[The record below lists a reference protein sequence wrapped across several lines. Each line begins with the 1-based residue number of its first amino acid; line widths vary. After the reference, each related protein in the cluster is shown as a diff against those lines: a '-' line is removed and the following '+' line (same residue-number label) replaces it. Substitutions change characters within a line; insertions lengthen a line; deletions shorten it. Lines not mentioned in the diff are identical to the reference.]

1 VRDSDVNLY
10 RESRLREEFGP
21 FSGGLGPDGIEVTTQ
36 DIVGEMYRR
45 VLAETTAIVAHQWR
59 NEIVR
64 SVLKGFLFYGGV
76 GMGKTTMGRRLAYE
90 LSRIFGGNVV
100 GHEHERHPEGGDLG
114 LPSKSVNLRNHGDGL
129 GHERPAGDDVVL
141 VIVDGADIARG
152 RYGDSEEQLQ
162 KLFRFA
168 REGEFHGHRHED
180 DPVRRTVLLFDDV
193 ESLFL
198 NRSSGGAKEWHFSQ
212 NSVFFHAIDELDTAH
227 TVVVLTTNRLD
238 LVDEAIIDRFLPY
251 EFEVLAP
258 QVLEE
263 VARHRAVL
271 QQLNEAHLAPVL
283 AAIRDPVHPI
293 KSIRQ
298 VERMMARAYV
308 ASIVGISAAHLPT
321 ARGESAPRVG
331 GSVSDDGN

>member
-1 VRDSDVNLY
+1 VRDTDVNLY

-21 FSGGLGPDGIEVTTQ
+21 FLGEPGPDGAAITTQ
-36 DIVGEMYRR
+36 DIVGETYRR
-45 VLAETTAIVAHQWR
+45 VLAETTAIIAHQWR
-59 NEIVR
+59 NEIAR
-64 SVLKGFLFYGGV
+64 SALKGFLFYGGV

-90 LSRIFGGNVV
+90 LSRIFGGYVMA
-100 GHEHERHPEGGDLG
+100 HERERCPEGRDLG
-114 LPSKSVNLRNHGDGL
+114 LASKSAHLHTHGDCL

-198 NRSSGGAKEWHFSQ
+198 TRSSGGAKEWHFSQ

-227 TVVVLTTNRLD
+227 TVVVLTTNRID

-263 VARHRAVL
+263 VARHCAAL
-271 QQLNEAHLAPVL
+271 QQLDEAHFAPVL
-283 AAIRDPVHPI
+283 AAIRDPVHPV

-298 VERMMARAYV
+298 VERMVTRAYV
-308 ASIVGISAAHLPT
+308 VSIVGISAAHLPT
-321 ARGESAPRVG
+321 ARDESATRVG
-331 GSVSDDGN
+331 G

>member
-1 VRDSDVNLY
+1 MRDTDVNLY
-10 RESRLREEFGP
+10 REPRLREEFGP
-21 FSGGLGPDGIEVTTQ
+21 FLGAAGPDGTAITTQ

-59 NEIVR
+59 NEIAH
-64 SVLKGFLFYGGV
+64 SFLKGFLFYGGV

-100 GHEHERHPEGGDLG
+100 AHGHERRSEERDMGPV
-114 LPSKSVNLRNHGDGL
+114 SKSEHLHHHGDGPE
-129 GHERPAGDDVVL
+129 HEGPAGDDVVL

-168 REGEFHGHRHED
+168 REGEFHGHRHDD

-198 NRSSGGAKEWHFSQ
+198 TRSSGGAKEWHFSQ

-227 TVVVLTTNRLD
+227 TVVMLTTNRID

-251 EFEVLAP
+251 EFQVLAP

-263 VARHRAVL
+263 VARHRAGL
-271 QQLNEAHLAPVL
+271 QQLDEAHLAPVL
-283 AAIRDPVHPI
+283 AAIRDPIHPV
-293 KSIRQ
+293 KTIRQ
-298 VERMMARAYV
+298 VERMVARAYV

-321 ARGESAPRVG
+321 TRDESSTRMKG
-331 GSVSDDGN
+331 

>member
-1 VRDSDVNLY
+1 MRDTDVNLY

-21 FSGGLGPDGIEVTTQ
+21 FVGEPGPDGTAVSTH
-36 DIVGEMYRR
+36 DIVGDTYRR
-45 VLAETTAIVAHQWR
+45 VLAETTAIIAHQWR
-59 NEIVR
+59 NEIAR

-90 LSRIFGGNVV
+90 LSRIFGGNIAT
-100 GHEHERHPEGGDLG
+100 H
-114 LPSKSVNLRNHGDGL
+114 
-129 GHERPAGDDVVL
+129 GHERNQGLGFKSGHLHDHGHRPEQERPVGDDVVL

-212 NSVFFHAIDELDTAH
+212 NSVFFHAIDELDAAH
-227 TVVVLTTNRLD
+227 TVVILTTNRVD

-251 EFEVLAP
+251 EFDALGPE
-258 QVLEE
+258 VLEE
-263 VARHRAVL
+263 MARHRAAL
-271 QQLNEAHLAPVL
+271 QQLDEKHLVTVF
-283 AAIRDPVHPI
+283 AAIRDPVYPI

-298 VERMMARAYV
+298 VERMVARAYLT
-308 ASIVGISAAHLPT
+308 SIVGISV
-321 ARGESAPRVG
+321 ARPPSAKDESATRRG
-331 GSVSDDGN
+331 